1 MEKTLQELA
10 AFLHGTLE
18 HASDLKITGVNGLV
32 EAGPTEISFAVQP
45 YVEVCGKSRAGAMI
59 LAYGEG
65 ELRDRPVLR
74 VENPRE
80 AFAAL
85 LELFRPREE
94 VERVLSPLA
103 YIADDA
109 KVGRNV
115 AVMPFAVIDSG
126 AEVGDNTVIYPYTYV
141 GRHVKVGTDCIL
153 YPHVTIR
160 ENCVVGNRDILQ
172 SGCVIGGDGFG
183 FVTTKGKHNKV
194 LQTGNVVLGDDVE
207 VGCNT
212 CIDRATVDSTIVG
225 NGTKL
230 DNLVHLGHND
240 VIGENNLF
248 VALVGI
254 PGSVHIGNNNTFG
267 GQSATA
273 GHIKIGS
280 NNTFAGRC
288 GVIGDV
294 GDGQILAGFPSMPHM
309 EWLRQQSKLRKISE
323 ISKSM
328 RELKKQVAEL
338 QAQLEAAR
346 GGEGQ

>member
-18 HASDLKITGVNGLV
+18 HGSDLKITGVNGLV
-32 EAGPTEISFAVQP
+32 EAGPTEISFAVHP
-45 YVEVCGKSRAGAMI
+45 YVEVCGKSHAGAMI
-59 LAYGEG
+59 LAHGEG
-65 ELRDRPVLR
+65 DLQDRPVIR

-80 AFAAL
+80 AFAEL
-85 LELFRPREE
+85 LELFRPQEE
-94 VERVLSPLA
+94 VERVISPLA
-103 YIADDA
+103 YIAEDA
-109 KVGRNV
+109 KVGKNV

-126 AEVGDNTVIYPYTYV
+126 AEVGDNTVVYPYTYV

-183 FVTTKGKHNKV
+183 FVTTNGKHNKV
-194 LQTGNVVLGDDVE
+194 LQTGNVILGDDVE
-207 VGCNT
+207 VGCNS

-240 VIGENNLF
+240 VVGENNLF

-267 GQSATA
+267 GQAATV
-273 GHIKIGS
+273 GHITIGS

-288 GVIGDV
+288 GVIGNV
-294 GDGQILAGFPSMPHM
+294 GDGQVLAGFPSMPHM
-309 EWLRQQSKLRKISE
+309 EWLRQQSRLRKITE
-323 ISKSM
+323 ISKTV
-328 RELKKQVAEL
+328 RELKKQVAAL
-338 QAQLEAAR
+338 QEQLDAAR
-346 GGEGQ
+346 SGEGQ